1 MNYKDTLNLPV
12 NNFPMKANLAHKEPE
27 RLRWWEKEHDLY
39 AKIRVASKG
48 KPKFILHDG
57 PPYANGQ
64 IHIGHALN
72 KILKDIIVKFK
83 TMRGHDA
90 HYVPGWDCHGLPI
103 EHALFKEMGITD
115 KSQVDQVKFR
125 KKARKY
131 AEKYISIQREEF
143 KRLGIF
149 GDWDK
154 PYLTMNPEYQAAII
168 ECFAKLYADGY
179 VYKGEKPIHWCSEC
193 ETALAEAELEY
204 ADKQSDS
211 VFVRFKVNVD
221 ESKKA
226 FFVQKIVDDI
236 VKDKA
241 ADIKHIVDAINVKD
255 AFILIWTTTPWT
267 LPANVAIAL
276 HKDLEYGLYE
286 VDGNIL
292 IFANDLF
299 EQIKEKTGLGLR
311 KPIKS
316 FKGSAFQH
324 LKCDHPFIDR
334 RSLVVLADYVS
345 SEEGTGCVHI
355 APGHGQDDYEVG
367 ISHQLPIIS
376 PVDEKGQFTDEFPP
390 GQGQKVLKGGN
401 KIVIEIL
408 RKSEDLLSHEK
419 IQHSYPHCWR
429 CKSPVIFR
437 STKQWFL
444 SVDHE
449 DLRAK
454 LKDIINDASQSKWI
468 PEWGKNR
475 ILGMLEDR
483 PDWCLSRQRYW
494 GVAIP
499 IFYCEKCG
507 KEHLTSEMVD
517 KIIDVV
523 KKENADAWFYRD
535 NSYFIPEGFTCRSCG
550 ASTFIKETDILDV
563 WFDSGVSHQAVLAKN
578 DELGYPCAMYLEG
591 SDQHRGWFQTSLIA
605 SVALHGISPFK
616 EVLTHGFTVDAQ
628 GKKMSKSQGNVVAPQ
643 EVMQKYGAD
652 ILRLWVSSCDYS
664 QDMRISDD
672 ILVQMADAYR
682 KIRNTFKYIV
692 GNLDDFDHMKD
703 AVLIAEL
710 DEVDKWALGECMEMV
725 KKVTNS
731 YETYKFHHIY
741 RLIYNF
747 CVKEMSSFYLDVLKD
762 RLYTAKKDG
771 KERRSSQ
778 TAMYWILR
786 NLTKV
791 LAPILPFTCEEVWQT
806 RTIEAKYESVHL
818 ADWPGEHPDLIDL
831 ELIEKWR
838 TIMNFRDFVNTL
850 IEREREQ
857 GKIGSSLEAKV
868 VINTIDDVFTK
879 TLVKFEQD
887 YLAFVLI
894 VSKVIVGPDTKEMYE
909 THGDY
914 VDQSGTVLA
923 QVSVT
928 VAEGDKC
935 PRCWVRS
942 DKIGENKVHPDLCP
956 KCIKALE

>member
-1 MNYKDTLNLPV
+1 MSESNYKDTLNLPV

-27 RLRWWEKEHDLY
+27 RLVWWNKEKDLY

-48 KPKFILHDG
+48 RKKFILHDG

-64 IHIGHALN
+64 IHIGHSLN

-83 TMRGHDA
+83 TMGGYDA

-154 PYLTMNPEYQAAII
+154 PYLTMDPGYQAAII
-168 ECFAKLYADGY
+168 ECFAKLYKDGY

-211 VFVRFKVNVD
+211 VFVRFKVKVPN
-221 ESKKA
+221 KA
-226 FFVQKIVDDI
+226 L
-236 VKDKA
+236 A
-241 ADIKHIVDAINVKD
+241 GAINNKD
-255 AFILIWTTTPWT
+255 AHVLIWTTTPWT
-267 LPANVAIAL
+267 LPANVAIAV
-276 HKDLEYGLYE
+276 HPDLEYGLYDFGE
-286 VDGNIL
+286 VMLLCAIDLLPLIL
-292 IFANDLF
+292 
-299 EQIKEKTGLGLR
+299 EKTAHPAP
-311 KPIKS
+311 KKIKG
-316 FKGSAFQH
+316 FKGKDLEGIVCQ
-324 LKCDHPFIDR
+324 HPFIDR
-334 RSLVVLADYVS
+334 TSKVVLADYVS

-355 APGHGQDDYEVG
+355 APGHGQEDYEVG
-367 ISHQLPIIS
+367 LKHKLPVLS
-376 PVDEKGQFTDEFPP
+376 PVDEKGQFTEEFPP
-390 GQGQKVLKGGN
+390 AQGQKVLKAN
-401 KIVIEIL
+401 KVIIEML
-408 RKSEDLLSHEK
+408 TKDNDLLSHEK

-444 SVDHE
+444 SVDHN
-449 DLRAK
+449 DLRKK
-454 LKDIINDASQSKWI
+454 LVEIINDPNRSMWI

-499 IFYCEKCG
+499 IFYCEQCG
-507 KEHLTSEMVD
+507 KEHLTPEIAE

-535 NSYFIPEGFTCRSCG
+535 NSYFIPAGFKCEKCG
-550 ASTFIKETDILDV
+550 ATDFRKETDILDV

-578 DELGYPCAMYLEG
+578 AELGYPCAMYLEG

-605 SVALHGISPFK
+605 SVAMYGIAPFK

-664 QDMRISDD
+664 QDVRISDE

-682 KIRNTFKYIV
+682 KIRNTFKYLV
-692 GNLDDFDHMKD
+692 SNLDDFDHMQD

-710 DEVDKWALGECMEMV
+710 DEIDKWALGECMEMV
-725 KKVTNS
+725 KKVTTS

-806 RTIEAKYESVHL
+806 RTIESKFESVHL
-818 ADWPGEHPDLIDL
+818 ADWPGAHPDLIDL
-831 ELIEKWR
+831 ALLEKWR
-838 TIMNFRDFVNTL
+838 KLMEFRDFVNTL
-850 IEREREQ
+850 IEKEREQ
-857 GKIGSSLEAKV
+857 GRIGSSLEAKV
-868 VINTIDDVFTK
+868 IINEIDDVWSK
-879 TLVKFEQD
+879 TLHAFDQN
-887 YLAFVLI
+887 YLAFILI
-894 VSKVIVGPDTKEMYE
+894 VSKVVIAPDTKEVYE
-909 THGDY
+909 THGDFA
-914 VDQSGTVLA
+914 DASGNVLC
-923 QVSVT
+923 QVSVAL
-928 VAEGDKC
+928 AEGEKC

-942 DKIGENKVHPDLCP
+942 DKIGTDKAFTDLCP
-956 KCIKALE
+956 KCVIAVRS

>member
-1 MNYKDTLNLPV
+1 MTDKNYKDTLNLPQ
-12 NNFPMKANLAHKEPE
+12 NNFPMKANLSHKEPE
-27 RLRWWEKEHDLY
+27 RLKWWYAEKDIY
-39 AKIRVASKG
+39 AKIREISKG
-48 KPKFILHDG
+48 KERFILHDG

-72 KILKDIIVKFK
+72 KILKDIIVKYK
-83 TMRGHDA
+83 TMRGFDA

-103 EHALFKEMGITD
+103 EHALFKEMGIND

-131 AEKYISIQREEF
+131 AEKYIKIQREEF

-154 PYLTMNPEYQAAII
+154 PYLTMNPEYQATII
-168 ECFAKLYADGY
+168 ESFAKMYHDGY

-211 VFVRFKVNVD
+211 VFVRFKITD
-221 ESKKA
+221 A
-226 FFVQKIVDDI
+226 PTKISDLI
-236 VKDKA
+236 EKE
-241 ADIKHIVDAINVKD
+241 DAYV
-255 AFILIWTTTPWT
+255 LIWTTTPWT
-267 LPANVAIAL
+267 LPANVAIAV
-276 HKDLEYGLYE
+276 HPDLNYGVVKFKNSIMICATDLLPA
-286 VDGNIL
+286 IL
-292 IFANDLF
+292 
-299 EQIKEKTGLGLR
+299 EKTQLPQPKKLDV
-311 KPIKS
+311 
-316 FKGSAFQH
+316 FKGKELEGIVCQ
-324 LKCDHPFIDR
+324 HPFVER
-334 RSLVVLADYVS
+334 TSKVVLANYVS
-345 SEEGTGCVHI
+345 SEDGTGCVHI
-355 APGHGQDDYEVG
+355 APGHGQEDYEVG
-367 ISHQLPIIS
+367 LKYDLPVIS

-390 GQGQKVLKGGN
+390 AQGQKVLKAN
-401 KIVIEIL
+401 KVVVEIL
-408 RKSEDLLSHEK
+408 TESDDLLNHEK

-437 STKQWFL
+437 ATKQWFL
-444 SVDHE
+444 SVDHN
-449 DLRAK
+449 DLRKK
-454 LKDIINDASQSKWI
+454 LQNIIADATKSKWI

-507 KEHLTSEMVD
+507 KDHLTPEIAE
-517 KIIDVV
+517 KIVTVV
-523 KKENADAWFYRD
+523 KEENADAWFYRD
-535 NSYFIPEGFTCRSCG
+535 NSYFIPEGFSCKECG
-550 ASTFIKETDILDV
+550 GREFVKETDILDV

-628 GKKMSKSQGNVVAPQ
+628 GKKMSKSLGNVVAPQ

-664 QDMRISDD
+664 QDVRISDD

-682 KIRNTFKYIV
+682 KIRNTFKYIL
-692 GNLDDFDHMKD
+692 GNIDDFDHKKD
-703 AVLIAEL
+703 GVPFEEL

-725 KKVTNS
+725 KKVTSS

-762 RLYTAKKDG
+762 RLYTAKRNG

-786 NLTKV
+786 NLTKI
-791 LAPILPFTCEEVWQT
+791 LTPILPFTCEEVWQS
-806 RTIEAKYESVHL
+806 RTIESKFDSVLL
-818 ADWPGEHPDLIDL
+818 ADWPGDYPELIDL

-838 TIMNFRDFVNTL
+838 KIMQFRDFVNIL
-850 IEREREQ
+850 IEKEREK
-857 GKIGSSLEAKV
+857 GNIGSSLETKV
-868 VINTIDDVFTK
+868 IINEIDDVWST
-879 TLVKFEQD
+879 TLRQFNPE

-894 VSKVIVGPDTKEMYE
+894 VSKVIIGPDAKEKYE

-914 VDQSGTVLA
+914 VDASGNVLCE
-923 QVSVT
+923 VSVT
-928 VAEGDKC
+928 LAEGEKC

-942 DKIGENKVHPDLCP
+942 DTIGADATHPDLCP
-956 KCIKALE
+956 KCVAALS